1 MAKRTATNPA
11 KGRAQKRSSAVGKS
25 YTEEDLK
32 LALLPIPEEFLREE
46 MSFWSWPD
54 SPEDDLWFE
63 MSDTLEVLLKD
74 VGLDARERKLL
85 WPNAGPLDLNKS
97 IRHINQQYPDF
108 PEDKITEFLIF
119 WIEALY
125 VPQGCS
131 DCKMDELE
139 RLTERWVADL
149 EKGEN

>member
-1 MAKRTATNPA
+1 VGPAPDIISEAARQNLGEHIAMAKRTATNPA
-11 KGRAQKRSSAVGKS
+11 KGRDQKRSSAVGKS

-32 LALLPIPEEFLREE
+32 AALLPIPQEFLREE

-97 IRHINQQYPDF
+97 IRHINQQVSGLSRRQDHGIPDLL
-108 PEDKITEFLIF
+108 D
-119 WIEALY
+119 
-125 VPQGCS
+125 
-131 DCKMDELE
+131 
-139 RLTERWVADL
+139 
-149 EKGEN
+149 